1 VRGVDV
7 AHVGRDGLFQEC
19 DVFAR
24 VRESI
29 RAEPDLGHLGFAELQ
44 LRSVSP
50 SFSFA
55 IALACVMFER
65 RLSSVA

>member
-7 AHVGRDGLFQEC
+7 ARAGRDGLFQER

-29 RAEPDLGHLGFAELQ
+29 RAEPDPVTPAL
-44 LRSVSP
+44 P
-50 SFSFA
+50 SFSSA
-55 IALACVMFER
+55 IARAYVMFER

>member
-7 AHVGRDGLFQEC
+7 AHAGRAGLFQER

-24 VRESI
+24 FRESI
-29 RAEPDLGHLGFAELQ
+29 RAEPDPGHLGFVELQ
-44 LRSVSP
+44 LRDRS
-50 SFSFA
+50 
-55 IALACVMFER
+55 CMRQFER